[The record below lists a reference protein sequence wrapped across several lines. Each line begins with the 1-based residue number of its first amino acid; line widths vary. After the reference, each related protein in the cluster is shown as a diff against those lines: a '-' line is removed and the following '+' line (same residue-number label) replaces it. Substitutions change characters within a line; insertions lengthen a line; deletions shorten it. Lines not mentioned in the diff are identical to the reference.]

1 MKNVK
6 ISRQLTFLVV
16 GLLAAVAGLVYYQIQ
31 MATTAIYAE
40 RNGMLRAQVE
50 AAVSIMQAY
59 YDRETSGELTHEEA
73 ETGAYRDI
81 ASIKYT
87 PDGYIFAYDYDVV
100 MRIHPVADK
109 VGVPGK
115 GKPDA
120 AGNMFRDEI
129 VAAGK
134 AGGGFVE
141 YYSTSKPG
149 EPEGMFFKS
158 SYAKGFEPWGLVL
171 ATGVYLDDLQA
182 QIRDMILKAAGIG
195 ALVLLLGLTAAFFV
209 IRGITKPLSA
219 IHTALEAVAD
229 DDVSIAIPHTD
240 MSNEVG
246 MMAKATEALQEK
258 VRERHAMASRQ
269 EQQQRQIDTERQTNA
284 DLQRSEAEQQDHV
297 VSTIGLALEHL
308 AEGNLTVRCD
318 DLGPKYQTLRDNFNE
333 ALGQLEVAMSKVNT
347 KGIDIGSSKDEIRRA
362 SNELSQRTER
372 QAASLEETSAALDE
386 LTVAVRHTA
395 DGARDAAAR
404 VTSVSNEASLSDG
417 VVAQAIS
424 AMSGI
429 EQSSAEITKIIGVID
444 EIAFQTNLL
453 ALNAGVEAAR
463 AGESGKGFAVVAQ
476 EVRELAQRSA
486 AAAKEIKEQISKSSG
501 QVENGVQLVGQAG
514 EALKR
519 ISDQIKDAND
529 IVGKIAHSAAEQDTT
544 LRSISSSLNQLDAA
558 TQQNAAMAEETT
570 ASAEVLAADTEEL
583 IGLIGRFKVSGAA
596 TSGLSAVAEKMRRA
610 S

>member
-1 MKNVK
+1 M
-6 ISRQLTFLVV
+6 LLVM
-16 GLLAAVAGLVYYQIQ
+16 GLLIAVAGLVYYQIQ

-40 RNGMLRAQVE
+40 RYGMLRAQVE
-50 AAVSIMQAY
+50 SAVSIMQSY

-73 ETGAYRDI
+73 QAQAYRDI

-100 MRIHPVADK
+100 MRIHPVASK
-109 VGVPGK
+109 VGEAGK
-115 GKPDA
+115 GVADP

-134 AGGGFVE
+134 AGGGFVQ
-141 YYSTSKPG
+141 YYSSSKPG
-149 EPEGMFFKS
+149 QPEGMYFKS
-158 SYAKGFEPWGLVL
+158 SYGKGFEPWGLVL

-182 QIRDMILKAAGIG
+182 QIREMVLKAAGIG
-195 ALVLLLGLTAAFFV
+195 ALVLLLGLAAAYFV

-219 IHTALEAVAD
+219 IHTALEAVANEN
-229 DDVSIAIPHTD
+229 VSIPIPHTD

-246 MMAKATEALQEK
+246 MMAKATESLQEK
-258 VRERHAMASRQ
+258 VRERHAMTAQQ
-269 EQQQRQIDTERQTNA
+269 EVQQRQIETERQKNT
-284 DLQRSEAEQQDHV
+284 DMQRSDAEQQAHV
-297 VSTIGLALEHL
+297 VATIGMALEQL
-308 AEGNLTVRCD
+308 ADGDLMVRCE

-333 ALGQLEVAMSKVNT
+333 ALGQLEVAMSKVSA
-347 KGIDIGSSKDEIRRA
+347 KGIDISSSKEEIRRA
-362 SNELSQRTER
+362 SHELSQRTER

-386 LTVAVRHTA
+386 LTTAVRQTA
-395 DGARDAAAR
+395 EGARDAAQR
-404 VTSVSNEASLSDG
+404 VTSVSTEAQLSDA
-417 VVAQAIS
+417 VVAQAIG

-429 EQSSAEITKIIGVID
+429 EKSSAEITKIIGVID

-486 AAAKEIKEQISKSSG
+486 SAAKEIKEQISQSSG
-501 QVENGVQLVGQAG
+501 QVANGVQLVGQAG

-519 ISDQIKDAND
+519 ISDQIKAAND

-544 LRSISSSLNQLDAA
+544 LRSISSSINQLDAA

-570 ASAEVLAADTEEL
+570 ASAEVLATDTQDLINL
-583 IGLIGRFKVSGAA
+583 IGEFKVS
-596 TSGLSAVAEKMRRA
+596 TSASNGLSAMAKKMGRA
-610 S
+610 A